1 MTRIAMAPS
10 SPHAGATSTPP
21 LLSMANAEESFS
33 KDFGCY
39 TPPPSPTAASAAM
52 PSRRSGRHAVAEDG
66 SAATDKDSLRK
77 AMRRKALMNLDG
89 VGTSGLSK
97 SYISFSTPVISSKL
111 NSIGIKL
118 GKNLNEINF
127 SSNILR
133 HMEFDSITVGPKLL
147 NAVDNTDL
155 DDEEANATMDGQLIS
170 SLVSIVSEGDLNE
183 AMLGSLY
190 ELQASSRKS
199 KSSSN
204 KKPKK
209 RLSLQNPLLCHNE
222 WYIYE

>member
-1 MTRIAMAPS
+1 
-10 SPHAGATSTPP
+10 
-21 LLSMANAEESFS
+21 
-33 KDFGCY
+33 
-39 TPPPSPTAASAAM
+39 
-52 PSRRSGRHAVAEDG
+52 
-66 SAATDKDSLRK
+66 
-77 AMRRKALMNLDG
+77 MNLDG

-97 SYISFSTPVISSKL
+97 SYISFSTPVVSSKL

-127 SSNILR
+127 SSNVLR
-133 HMEFDSITVGPKLL
+133 HMEFDCITVGPKLL
-147 NAVDNTDL
+147 NAVDDTDL

-190 ELQASSRKS
+190 DLQASSRKS